1 MAALYPEISSLSD
14 YQNSDKAIL
23 IKDVCDGLSAIA
35 KRILDIDGEKCFAV
49 PIEYAPI
56 AGLFNKQRILFK
68 HFCDAYHNQ
77 DSEIC
82 ALFNRI
88 LFETYIKMLYLID
101 HPEESKSYRA
111 LSFKSHIRILDE
123 IGDNPIT
130 NVFKKKFEFALK
142 SNGLTLDEIKSAPK
156 NLGNRSFY
164 DLLKEYMSEKA
175 YAPLYSQ
182 PSDSLHSGWNDIR
195 QFYMFYDDDSDS
207 FVIDTDYHAP
217 LKLHY
222 LITVADL
229 FFDGFRDFLVFLKD
243 EIGYILEDTYI
254 KILAEMKKILNFG
267 LEDALI
273 TYETNPDSL
282 L

>member
-14 YQNSDKAIL
+14 YQKSDKESL
-23 IKDVCDGLSAIA
+23 IDSICEGLSAIA
-35 KRILDIDGEKCFAV
+35 KRVLDIDGEKCFAV
-49 PIEYAPI
+49 PVEYAPI
-56 AGLFNKQRILFK
+56 VGLFNKQRILFK
-68 HFCDAYHNQ
+68 HFCDAYNNQ

-88 LFETYIKMLYLID
+88 LFEAYIKMLYLID

-142 SNGLTLDEIKSAPK
+142 SNGLTVDEIKSAPK
-156 NLGNRSFY
+156 NLGNKSFY
-164 DLLKEYMSEKA
+164 ELLKEYMSEKA

-195 QFYMFYDDDSDS
+195 QYYMFYDDDSDS

-222 LITVADL
+222 LIAVADL

-243 EIGYILEDTYI
+243 EIGFILEDTYVN
-254 KILAEMKKILNFG
+254 ILAEMRKLLNFG
-267 LEDALI
+267 LEDAMI
-273 TYETNPDSL
+273 TYESNPDSL

>member
-1 MAALYPEISSLSD
+1 MAALYSEISSLSD
-14 YQNSDKAIL
+14 YQNSDKANL

-35 KRILDIDGEKCFAV
+35 KRVLDIDGEKCFAV

-254 KILAEMKKILNFG
+254 EILAEMKKILNFG